1 MGIIIKLN
9 AMKNQLTS
17 IEKKIAEYILE
28 DPERI
33 KNLTTY
39 EIAKNCDTSQASIVR
54 FSKKLGFSGF
64 PDFKLSLSQDIGN
77 RKAESHVNIMHE
89 ELKSTDSFEI
99 IGKKVATENTRAV
112 NNTYEITDFNELEKA
127 VQAINSA
134 RKIMLAGVGFSGI
147 VARDLYFKLM
157 ELGKVA
163 SFEND
168 SHMQLSYL
176 STMNENDI
184 LFVISHSGKTLELF
198 NLTKVAKNKGIKI
211 ITLTSVANN
220 PIRELGDIRLST
232 VEMKSDFRATAL
244 SPRISQLTVIDMIY
258 IKLMLENEN
267 LQDYIFNAIER
278 VKDSKLYFKGLKV
291 VDLLN

>member
-33 KNLTTY
+33 KNLNTY
-39 EIAKNCDTSQASIVR
+39 EIAKNCDISQASIVR

-99 IGKKVATENTRAV
+99 IGKKVATENIRAV

-127 VQAINSA
+127 VQAINNA
-134 RKIMLAGVGFSGI
+134 RKIMLVGVGFSGI
-147 VARDLYFKLM
+147 VARDFYFKLM

-198 NLTKVAKNKGIKI
+198 NLAKVAKNKGIKI
-211 ITLTSVANN
+211 ITLTSVASN
-220 PIRELGDIRLST
+220 PIRDLGDIRLST

-267 LQDYIFNAIER
+267 LQDYIFNAIEL
-278 VKDSKLYFKGLKV
+278 VKDSKL
-291 VDLLN
+291 

>member
-33 KNLTTY
+33 KNLNTY

-99 IGKKVATENTRAV
+99 IGKKVATENIRAV

-127 VQAINSA
+127 VQAINNA
-134 RKIMLAGVGFSGI
+134 RKIMLVGVGFSGI
-147 VARDLYFKLM
+147 VARDFYFKLM

-198 NLTKVAKNKGIKI
+198 NLAKVAKNKGIKI
-211 ITLTSVANN
+211 ITLTSVASN
-220 PIRELGDIRLST
+220 PIRELGNIKLST

-267 LQDYIFNAIER
+267 LQDYIFNAIEL
-278 VKDSKLYFKGLKV
+278 VKDSKL
-291 VDLLN
+291 

>member
-244 SPRISQLTVIDMIY
+244 SPRISQLTVVDMIY

-267 LQDYIFNAIER
+267 LQDYIFNAIEL
-278 VKDSKLYFKGLKV
+278 VKDSKL
-291 VDLLN
+291 

>member
-39 EIAKNCDTSQASIVR
+39 EIAQNCDTSQASIVR

-99 IGKKVATENTRAV
+99 IGKKVATENIRAV
-112 NNTYEITDFNELEKA
+112 NNTYEITDFKELEKA

-244 SPRISQLTVIDMIY
+244 SPRISQLTVVDMIY

-267 LQDYIFNAIER
+267 LQDYIFNAIEL
-278 VKDSKLYFKGLKV
+278 VKDSKL
-291 VDLLN
+291 

>member
-39 EIAKNCDTSQASIVR
+39 EIAQNCDTSQASIVR

-99 IGKKVATENTRAV
+99 IGKKVATENIRAV

-198 NLTKVAKNKGIKI
+198 NLAKVAKNKGIKI

-244 SPRISQLTVIDMIY
+244 SPRISQLTVVDMIY

-267 LQDYIFNAIER
+267 LQDYIFNAIEL
-278 VKDSKLYFKGLKV
+278 VKDSKL
-291 VDLLN
+291 